1 MYLRN
6 GKVYY
11 NPGNIGNIIKL
22 QSYFRGKISFNEFQP
37 YLKSIKM
44 IRKRFPHLHI
54 DSDTKTKTKQKN
66 AKKTKTVKKTKTA
79 KKNKKN
85 IDMCVEEK
93 NNVICELNIN
103 DDEYI
108 VSQYEFLKNMGS
120 NLINGRKRSSRSNKG
135 KQPERY
141 VDENFLE
148 IILEDSKIE
157 DILESGSDV
166 DTDYHSSDNFSNLDS
181 DGEWDDN
188 NESSSEDEWDNDN
201 ESSNEDE
208 WSDNDTE

>member
-1 MYLRN
+1 
-6 GKVYY
+6 
-11 NPGNIGNIIKL
+11 
-22 QSYFRGKISFNEFQP
+22 
-37 YLKSIKM
+37 
-44 IRKRFPHLHI
+44 
-54 DSDTKTKTKQKN
+54 
-66 AKKTKTVKKTKTA
+66 
-79 KKNKKN
+79 
-85 IDMCVEEK
+85 MCVEEK